1 MNLKQWIISL
11 INDEQGA
18 VSSKRLVGLIASF
31 TLCIVL
37 LYLTFT
43 KTTITLSDA
52 LINAVSLL
60 AFGALGLSSLDKFT
74 TAKNA
79 LKDAIYPEDKPI
91 EHAEEII

>member
-1 MNLKQWIISL
+1 MKTLMNLKQWVISL
-11 INDEQGA
+11 INDEHGA

-31 TLCIVL
+31 TLCTVL

-43 KTTITLSDA
+43 KTTITLSDT

-74 TAKNA
+74 TAKKA
-79 LKDAIYPEDKPI
+79 ISDAITPKS
-91 EHAEEII
+91 EEETTE